1 MRIIQQSVTW
11 FNPPPANALEII
23 ELAGRNC
30 YKSEE
35 RITPDSVAKFVSTLL
50 ASQHESV
57 IEHVAASL
65 RIITDRG
72 VSHELVRHR
81 LASYSQESTRYA
93 NYSKDRFGNEI
104 TVIEPVYL
112 RDKNE
117 SLWTEWYLA
126 MVDAEQYY
134 MNMLRMGATPQE
146 ARAVLPNSLKTE
158 LVMSANLR
166 EWKLIL
172 KQRCSPQAHPQMRA
186 LMLDALVMFRDA
198 VPIIFD
204 DLASLYLPK
213 KE

>member
-1 MRIIQQSVTW
+1 
-11 FNPPPANALEII
+11 
-23 ELAGRNC
+23 
-30 YKSEE
+30 
-35 RITPDSVAKFVSTLL
+35 
-50 ASQHESV
+50 
-57 IEHVAASL
+57 
-65 RIITDRG
+65 
-72 VSHELVRHR
+72 
-81 LASYSQESTRYA
+81 
-93 NYSKDRFGNEI
+93 
-104 TVIEPVYL
+104 
-112 RDKNE
+112 
-117 SLWTEWYLA
+117 